1 MATRP
6 SKWRILAVLTG
17 PSLEGS
23 VGSDSTGLGCISEFQ
38 DLKDGEAEVAA
49 QLSLK
54 ALSDPGCAVRV
65 CSRLS
70 AQAIC
75 ERLCGAAAHRAE

>member
-23 VGSDSTGLGCISEFQ
+23 VGYDSTGLGCISEFQ
-38 DLKDGEAEVAA
+38 DLKDGEAEVRAHL
-49 QLSLK
+49 QVPSY
-54 ALSDPGCAVRV
+54 SGCAVHVR
-65 CSRLS
+65 SRLS
-70 AQAIC
+70 AQAT
-75 ERLCGAAAHRAE
+75 R